1 MKDFSD
7 MLALAR
13 HNVANNPSIS
23 SEVTETVVER
33 YLKGLVDEVNEVK
46 AEIKVNNEI
55 YLKDEL
61 SDIVWDFSVLV
72 AILESRGYLKK
83 AEDIFAQA
91 HTKYLERSPAFQYTD
106 EVLWEEIKQTQ
117 KQNLAKQHKEKYGL

>member
-7 MLALAR
+7 ILTLAR
-13 HNVANNPSIS
+13 HNVATNPNIT
-23 SEVTETVVER
+23 SEVTEAVVDR

-46 AEIKVNNEI
+46 AEVKANNEI

-72 AILESRGYLKK
+72 AILESRGYLEKV
-83 AEDIFAQA
+83 EDIFTQA
-91 HTKYLERSPAFQYTD
+91 HAKYEERSPAFQYTD
-106 EVLWEEIKQTQ
+106 DVLWEEIKQTQ
-117 KQNLAKQHKEKYGL
+117 KERLAKQHQEKYGL